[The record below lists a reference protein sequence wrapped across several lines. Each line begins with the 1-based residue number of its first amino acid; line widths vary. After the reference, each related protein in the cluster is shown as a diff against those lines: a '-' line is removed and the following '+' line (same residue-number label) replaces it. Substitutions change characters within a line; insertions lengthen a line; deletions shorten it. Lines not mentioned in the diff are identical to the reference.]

1 MPQTTPE
8 IAWPASPPPDEP
20 PGGGSG
26 FTKTVRRTEV
36 SYAQLSP
43 RKRRRLATRSLLRSL
58 LVSVVIIA
66 GYFLLPMTH
75 LDGTLSL
82 ALAAGLV
89 VVALLL
95 AWQIREIT
103 RSPYPRIRAVGTL
116 ATSLPLF
123 LAIFAT
129 TYFLLGRNQP
139 ANFSQ
144 SLSKLDSA
152 YFTVTVFATVGFG
165 DIVPV
170 TEIARI
176 VTIIQMFGDLLIVG
190 LVARVLFGAVQHN
203 LSQREE

>member
-1 MPQTTPE
+1 VRSTP
-8 IAWPASPPPDEP
+8 DD
-20 PGGGSG
+20 
-26 FTKTVRRTEV
+26 
-36 SYAQLSP
+36 YAQLP
-43 RKRRRLATRSLLRSL
+43 KRMRRRLAMRSLLRSL
-58 LVSVVIIA
+58 LVSVIIVV

-75 LDGTLSL
+75 LDGDLSL
-82 ALAAGLV
+82 ALAGGLA

-103 RSPYPRIRAVGTL
+103 RSPYPRIRAMGTL

-129 TYFLLGRNQP
+129 SYYLLGRNDP

-144 SLSKLDSA
+144 PLNKLDSA

-170 TEIARI
+170 SGVARI
-176 VTIIQMFGDLLIVG
+176 VTIVQMLGDLLIVG
-190 LVARVLFGAVQHN
+190 LVARVLFSAVQQN